1 MNAGVEVA
9 ELSPGEH
16 AVSLADV
23 ASNCSVTP
31 PPPRA
36 VVVASGMQATA
47 DLAVRRDS
55 LLRNVIVFARTHDET
70 STIFWI
76 SPQGSAPVRIIEGG
90 EPAISPDGRKI
101 AFARVG
107 AGIIGVWTA
116 NVDGTNPVLL
126 TFSGEVN
133 QSPRWSPDGQR
144 LAFASNRDGNYEI
157 YTMRADG
164 SDQRRLTTDV
174 AQDGSPVW
182 SPDGARLAF
191 TRTLE
196 PQSNTEVFLLNPDGT
211 GAVNLTAH
219 PEGDN
224 ILDWAPD
231 GDRLL
236 INSTREW
243 QLSNE
248 IFTIDLNGMNAV
260 NLTNHEA
267 FDGDAKWSP
276 DGEAIVFSSERIGH
290 IHSVYRARAD
300 GQEVVRLTTPALG
313 EADLSVTWVP

>member
-1 MNAGVEVA
+1 M
-9 ELSPGEH
+9 
-16 AVSLADV
+16 
-23 ASNCSVTP
+23 
-31 PPPRA
+31 
-36 VVVASGMQATA
+36 
-47 DLAVRRDS
+47 
-55 LLRNVIVFARTHDET
+55 
-70 STIFWI
+70 
-76 SPQGSAPVRIIEGG
+76 
-90 EPAISPDGRKI
+90 
-101 AFARVG
+101 
-107 AGIIGVWTA
+107 
-116 NVDGTNPVLL
+116 
-126 TFSGEVN
+126 
-133 QSPRWSPDGQR
+133 
-144 LAFASNRDGNYEI
+144 
-157 YTMRADG
+157 
-164 SDQRRLTTDV
+164 
-174 AQDGSPVW
+174 W

-219 PEGDN
+219 PEGEN

-248 IFTIDLNGMNAV
+248 IFTIDLNGLNAV